1 MVLTLNCLRRSSII
15 PPSNSV
21 WIKLIWFVS
30 LFRIFSY
37 SLWGHIFSL
46 SFFLFLNFFL
56 SPFFPQVMI
65 PVLHGGHWWLLV
77 ANMRD
82 TRFDV
87 LSSTKLTDE
96 MKEVTSVVVCFHIFC
111 QTVFLLMYFFW
122 TRVIWFRCLT
132 FSFVFFFYLEVCIF
146 WLVNKFCF
154 SMIFWFSYP
163 PFFFMCSNS

>member
-30 LFRIFSY
+30 LFWIFF
-37 SLWGHIFSL
+37 IFFVR
-46 SFFLFLNFFL
+46 SFFLLLIFSIFWIFLL
-56 SPFFPQVMI
+56 SPFFSQVMI
-65 PVLHGGHWWLLV
+65 PVLHGGHWWLVV

-82 TRFDV
+82 NRFDV

-111 QTVFLLMYFFW
+111 QTVFLLMYFFC
-122 TRVIWFRCLT
+122 TRVIWFRCLI
-132 FSFVFFFYLEVCIF
+132 FSFFSFFIASMYFL
-146 WLVNKFCF
+146 LVNKFCF
-154 SMIFWFSYP
+154 SMIFWFS
-163 PFFFMCSNS
+163 